1 MTDGIIKGT
10 GNSRYLKTVSNA
22 PTQYPT
28 YEAFIQ
34 ALAAG
39 TLPIDLNGI
48 NSTGWTQT
56 GTPLN
61 KANLLTDATAALAG
75 LTATATPNTMFAKLA
90 NLIGSLDTE
99 VGGKCEIETGF
110 YTGTDEDTKTLTFS
124 KQPKIVYIANM
135 LRAANTVAPLYGGVP
150 WLYGEELGHSV
161 FVTGSTEGERVQL
174 TWSGNSVTISRG
186 RPGQIPSMMLN
197 ASSITYKYYAI
208 L

>member
-1 MTDGIIKGT
+1 MTDGVIKGT

-75 LTATATPNTMFAKLA
+75 LASTATPNTMFAKLA
-90 NLIGSLDTE
+90 NLITSLDTE
-99 VGGKCEIETGF
+99 VGGKCSIETGS
-110 YTGTDEDTKTLTFS
+110 YVGVDVSGTGTPKTLTFS
-124 KQPKIVYIANM
+124 RTPQVLFVNAVSRTTD
-135 LRAANTVAPLYGGVP
+135 LHTFQFVAFRGHPSFGV
-150 WLYGEELGHSV
+150 LHQSLSGEMV
-161 FVTGSTEGERVQL
+161 DATF
-174 TWSGNSVTISRG
+174 NDKSVTLQG
-186 RPGQIPSMMLN
+186 D
-197 ASSITYKYYAI
+197 AHITNNTYCTYYYLAI
-208 L
+208 CL

>member
-10 GNSRYLKTVSNA
+10 GDSRYLKTVSNA

-28 YEAFIQ
+28 YETFIQ

-61 KANLLTDATAALAG
+61 KANLLADATAALAG

-90 NLIGSLDTE
+90 NLATTLEAGKCSIE
-99 VGGKCEIETGF
+99 VGS
-110 YTGTDEDTKTLTFS
+110 YTGTNATTRTLTFS
-124 KQPKIVYIANM
+124 GKPQYVVIAQQ
-135 LRAANTVAPLYGGVP
+135 
-150 WLYGEELGHSV
+150 
-161 FVTGSTEGERVQL
+161 VTGDTQSVIGTGIGLIRGITMMPHFNGNNAEYAGFQGMQ
-174 TWSGNSVTISRG
+174 WGDNSVAWTERYNS
-186 RPGQIPSMMLN
+186 SMYGAPPLN
-197 ASSITYKYYAI
+197 RSGYTYFYMVI
-208 L
+208 IQN